1 MEISQCC
8 RFLVSSFLLFIL
20 LSGCHP
26 SPRDLTVVSGK
37 TVYGDL
43 ALEDVQIEI
52 FRLEKSEWRY
62 YSETRSGYHGSF
74 RIHLP
79 PGEYLLRAST
89 TLKSG
94 EDELLLSGAL
104 QSLIVKEAKGRMDQ
118 VVVGLFP
125 IQDSVEK
132 QEF

>member
-1 MEISQCC
+1 MKISQCC
-8 RFLVSSFLLFIL
+8 RYLISSFLLFIL

-74 RIHLP
+74 RTHLP
-79 PGEYLLRAST
+79 PGEYRLTAAKTIRLGQEEVLVT
-89 TLKSG
+89 GTL
-94 EDELLLSGAL
+94 ED
-104 QSLIVKEAKGRMDQ
+104 LILIEAGGRMDQ
-118 VVVGLFP
+118 VVIVMDPARGP
-125 IQDSVEK
+125 
-132 QEF
+132 